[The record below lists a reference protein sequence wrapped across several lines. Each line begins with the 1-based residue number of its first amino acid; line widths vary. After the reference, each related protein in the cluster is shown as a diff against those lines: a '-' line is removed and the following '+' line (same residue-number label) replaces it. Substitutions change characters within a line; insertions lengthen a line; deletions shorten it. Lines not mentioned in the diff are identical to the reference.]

1 MIPLITIYS
10 ALLHQAPAT
19 TSSGLGDPFEGHLDP
34 LGREAR
40 QASVSVHFFF
50 AAIGI
55 DFKNLG
61 WTNRYWNI
69 DIEDI
74 EDLWNWTCFW
84 KCLKEL
90 GIWKCFQNCKIWEA
104 SIFEGLQGNLI

>member
-40 QASVSVHFFF
+40 QASVSVHFFSPQ
-50 AAIGI
+50 
-55 DFKNLG
+55 LG
-61 WTNRYWNI
+61 SILKIWDGQI
-69 DIEDI
+69 DIET
-74 EDLWNWTCFW
+74 LT
-84 KCLKEL
+84 LKIL
-90 GIWKCFQNCKIWEA
+90 K
-104 SIFEGLQGNLI
+104 IFEIEHVFGSV

>member
-1 MIPLITIYS
+1 MITIYS
-10 ALLHQAPAT
+10 ALLHQAPAP

-40 QASVSVHFFF
+40 QASAGQCPIFS

-55 DFKNLG
+55 NFKNLG

-74 EDLWNWTCFW
+74 EDTLEIEHFFGSVS
-84 KCLKEL
+84 EL

-104 SIFEGLQGNLI
+104 